1 MRRTLLLGAALLLMS
16 PLLAI
21 PSLAAGTALPQTKW
35 AQSAAADG
43 SIVEKAGW
51 RRRCRRWNAK
61 CSYRWGWQTGRYWRC
76 MRRHNC

>member
-51 RRRCRRWNAK
+51 RRRR
-61 CSYRWGWQTGRYWRC
+61 
-76 MRRHNC
+76 

>member
-1 MRRTLLLGAALLLMS
+1 MRRTLLLGAALVLTS

-21 PSLAAGTALPQTKW
+21 PSQAAGTALPQTKW